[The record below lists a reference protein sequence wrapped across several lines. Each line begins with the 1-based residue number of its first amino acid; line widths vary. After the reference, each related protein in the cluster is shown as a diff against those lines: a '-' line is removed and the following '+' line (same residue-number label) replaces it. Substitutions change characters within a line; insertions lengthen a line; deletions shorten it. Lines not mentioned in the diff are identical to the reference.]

1 MCKFWCNR
9 KSKQKQLVFKS
20 HGHVSSRNCFFLL
33 HQQPWCECCW
43 CHFHFECFV
52 FAEIMIQQKSKCRE
66 NSWERASKRV
76 LRQSLALL
84 VQSVELSADS
94 RLKVLIHS
102 DWSRLSESQRSSRS
116 ICVEEGQT
124 STRRRSTHC
133 EYIWMFVWISRQR
146 THSEALP
153 SFHPF
158 FKLITNVLS
167 QSFHYIFMT
176 FTPC

>member
-43 CHFHFECFV
+43 CHFHFKCFV

-66 NSWERASKRV
+66 NSENAPPSASCGSHR
-76 LRQSLALL
+76 LY
-84 VQSVELSADS
+84 LSKAFSCQQTPDWKSWFTLTGADF
-94 RLKVLIHS
+94 
-102 DWSRLSESQRSSRS
+102 QNRSSRS

-133 EYIWMFVWISRQR
+133 EYIWMFVWISRQH

-158 FKLITNVLS
+158 FKLITIVLS